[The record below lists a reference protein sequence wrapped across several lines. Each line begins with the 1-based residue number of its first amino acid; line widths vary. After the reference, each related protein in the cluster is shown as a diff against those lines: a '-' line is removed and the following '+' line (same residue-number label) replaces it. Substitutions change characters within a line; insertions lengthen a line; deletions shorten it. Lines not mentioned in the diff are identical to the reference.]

1 MSIVYAKSSGLVN
14 AQIGRL
20 ETPIKMIIEHES
32 DNLTKQGGV
41 RDWLFNVESSD
52 RFGETVVGQNEFGVF
67 TSVEEGAGAENDDL
81 SETYKPKVCRFK
93 LWKDI
98 SYSHY

>member
-67 TSVEEGAGAENDDL
+67 TSVEEGAGAENGRRQREFHLEVHQFVLSVDL
-81 SETYKPKVCRFK
+81 
-93 LWKDI
+93 
-98 SYSHY
+98 